1 MTLEL
6 GNSAGLEL
14 LRESLR
20 HVQEEAHVPVDA
32 THTFVVLGASGDLA
46 KKKIYPVLWAL
57 FRDNLLPANTRFVG
71 YARSKISVQNI
82 RDSCAP
88 WCQVNNLLELLVTGL
103 SKQLDVPYRDDGSV
117 ISIQLA
123 KLVFIKHFCSSA

>member
-1 MTLEL
+1 MSPAKRKMTLEC
-6 GNSAGLEL
+6 GNPEGLEL

-20 HVQEEAHVPVDA
+20 HIQEEAHLPDDA

-57 FRDNLLPANTRFVG
+57 FRDNLLPEKTRFVG
-71 YARSKISVQNI
+71 YARSKITVQAI

-88 WCQVNNLLELLVTGL
+88 WCQV
-103 SKQLDVPYRDDGSV
+103 S
-117 ISIQLA
+117 
-123 KLVFIKHFCSSA
+123 